1 MIFMVQEKEAQM
13 NKQAEGFFSDSSSQ
27 PLISVIMGVY
37 NCEKTVGE
45 AIRCILDQTFT
56 NWELI
61 ICDDG
66 SSDATFGAVSA
77 FQRDYP
83 EKVRVMRNEANKGLN
98 LTLNRCLKEARGE
111 YIARMD
117 GDDICSPDRF
127 EKELKILLENE
138 DIDIVSTDMNYFDE
152 AGEWGLLQH
161 PKEPVFQDF
170 MKESPF
176 CHAPC
181 MVRKEAYDAVD
192 GYSEDPK
199 TLRVEDYD
207 LWIRMYAAG
216 FRGRNIHEA
225 LYSMRDDRNAYNRRK
240 FKYRLNE
247 AYVRLKA
254 MRLFSLPVW
263 NFVYVLRPVFV
274 GLLPRF
280 LYDFLHKKRL
290 KKA

>member
-1 MIFMVQEKEAQM
+1 MSQTKG
-13 NKQAEGFFSDSSSQ
+13 KQLNRISNDFHEGNGLK

-37 NCEKTVGE
+37 NCEKTIGE
-45 AIRCILDQTFT
+45 AIQCILDQTYT

-66 SSDATFGAVSA
+66 SSDGTFRAVLA
-77 FQRDYP
+77 LRHDHP
-83 EKVRVMRNEANKGLN
+83 EKVQVMRNRANKGLN
-98 LTLNRCLKEARGE
+98 WTLNRCLSIARGA

-117 GDDICSPDRF
+117 GDDICTPDRF
-127 EKELKILLENE
+127 EKELQAFSENE

-152 AGEWGLLQH
+152 NGIWGYLQH
-161 PKEPVFQDF
+161 PERPVFRDF

-181 MVRKEAYDAVD
+181 MVKKRAYDAVG

-207 LWIRMYAAG
+207 LWVRMYAVG
-216 FRGRNIHEA
+216 FRGYNIHEA
-225 LYSMRDDRNAYNRRK
+225 LYSMRDDRDAYNRRK

-247 AYVRLKA
+247 AHVRRKA
-254 MRLFSLPVW
+254 VQLFELPTW
-263 NFVYVLRPVFV
+263 MNLFALRPIVV
-274 GLLPRF
+274 GLMPRF
-280 LYDFLHKKRL
+280 FYDFLHKTKLKRT
-290 KKA
+290 

>member
-1 MIFMVQEKEAQM
+1 
-13 NKQAEGFFSDSSSQ
+13 
-27 PLISVIMGVY
+27 MGVY

-181 MVRKEAYDAVD
+181 MVIRKIRRHFASKTMIS
-192 GYSEDPK
+192 GYGCMRQVS
-199 TLRVEDYD
+199 
-207 LWIRMYAAG
+207 AAG
-216 FRGRNIHEA
+216 I
-225 LYSMRDDRNAYNRRK
+225 SM
-240 FKYRLNE
+240 
-247 AYVRLKA
+247 
-254 MRLFSLPVW
+254 
-263 NFVYVLRPVFV
+263 
-274 GLLPRF
+274 
-280 LYDFLHKKRL
+280 KRCIPCGMIETPITDGSSSIG
-290 KKA
+290 

>member
-1 MIFMVQEKEAQM
+1 MVQEKEAQM
-13 NKQAEGFFSDSSSQ
+13 NKQAESVSSDISVQ
-27 PLISVIMGVY
+27 PFISVIMGVY
-37 NCEKTVGE
+37 NCEKTVKE
-45 AIRCILDQTFT
+45 AIRCILDQTYT
-56 NWELI
+56 NWELV

-66 SSDATFGAVSA
+66 SSDSTFEVISA
-77 FQRDYP
+77 FQREYP

-98 LTLNRCLKEARGE
+98 LTLNRCLEEARGE
-111 YIARMD
+111 LIARMD
-117 GDDICSPDRF
+117 GDDVCSLDRF
-127 EKELKILLENE
+127 EKELKVLLENE

-161 PKEPVFQDF
+161 PTEPVFQDF

-181 MVRKEAYDAVD
+181 MVRKRAYNAVG
-192 GYSEDPK
+192 GYSEDLK

-207 LWIRMYAAG
+207 LWIRMYASG
-216 FRGRNIHEA
+216 FHGRNIHEA

-254 MRLFSLPVW
+254 MRLFRLPVW
-263 NFVYVLRPVFV
+263 NFVYVLRPVLV